1 MTAANG
7 NGNGARAADDW
18 IVTGEEGSANGR
30 EHTGG
35 VKEEYEG
42 EPEFSDILADAIL
55 KRPDSIRVR
64 TPTLGTKSQQQRD
77 AVLKFPSLSGNVE
90 SATPDEAR
98 RADRNGSS
106 SEVNGAGDMS
116 DGASITDGI
125 LNGSGVAETHKTLD
139 PQLVTETGPSNT
151 E

>member
-1 MTAANG
+1 M
-7 NGNGARAADDW
+7 
-18 IVTGEEGSANGR
+18 
-30 EHTGG
+30 
-35 VKEEYEG
+35 VK
-42 EPEFSDILADAIL
+42 S
-55 KRPDSIRVR
+55 KNSIRE
-64 TPTLGTKSQQQRD
+64 LGCQEGKRGR
-77 AVLKFPSLSGNVE
+77 AV
-90 SATPDEAR
+90 
-98 RADRNGSS
+98 RNGSS